1 MPQSPNFN
9 GIVPVQSWLEEQR
22 LFPVIEHS
30 ISLPFPVHLH
40 IFSGAAGA
48 SAKERAPAYAGV
60 KQQESQAP
68 IFNAQHP
75 FGVCF
80 ASFTVHA
87 DVSKPLALLYLPIG
101 FVPVALHPS
110 FQQTNSHV
118 FSVSTSGSATAA
130 GAATAAPGRA
140 SRPPEPRRALGPRAR
155 SRRSPAGGAGATASC
170 RPRASAW
177 RTAARSTA
185 GRTSRSGCA
194 PLGWSASV
202 IYSLTRASIAALC

>member
-9 GIVPVQSWLEEQR
+9 GIVPVQSWLEEQC

-87 DVSKPLALLYLPIG
+87 EVSKPLALLYLPIG

-110 FQQTNSHV
+110 FQQTNS
-118 FSVSTSGSATAA
+118 FSSGNSYPASHSPTPIYPLFSMSSQLNPPAA
-130 GAATAAPGRA
+130 
-140 SRPPEPRRALGPRAR
+140 
-155 SRRSPAGGAGATASC
+155 
-170 RPRASAW
+170 
-177 RTAARSTA
+177 
-185 GRTSRSGCA
+185 
-194 PLGWSASV
+194 
-202 IYSLTRASIAALC
+202 

>member
-1 MPQSPNFN
+1 MVHRYTGNMHVLPGVYTRKLIKIVYFGVHMPQSPNFN
-9 GIVPVQSWLEEQR
+9 GIVPVQSWLEEQC

-30 ISLPFPVHLH
+30 ISLIPFPVHLH

-118 FSVSTSGSATAA
+118 SSVSTSGSATAA
-130 GAATAAPGRA
+130 GAATAAPLA
-140 SRPPEPRRALGPRAR
+140 SPIHFFAYSQGFP
-155 SRRSPAGGAGATASC
+155 
-170 RPRASAW
+170 
-177 RTAARSTA
+177 
-185 GRTSRSGCA
+185 
-194 PLGWSASV
+194 V
-202 IYSLTRASIAALC
+202 ISLLSQD

>member
-9 GIVPVQSWLEEQR
+9 GTVPVQSWLEEQC
-22 LFPVIEHS
+22 LLPVIEHS

-40 IFSGAAGA
+40 IFSGAAGTD
-48 SAKERAPAYAGV
+48 SATAAGAAAEELAPAGA

-75 FGVCF
+75 LGVCF

-87 DVSKPLALLYLPIG
+87 DVSKPLSRLYLPIG

-118 FSVSTSGSATAA
+118 SSVSISGSATAA
-130 GAATAAPGRA
+130 GADTAAPPA
-140 SRPPEPRRALGPRAR
+140 SP
-155 SRRSPAGGAGATASC
+155 
-170 RPRASAW
+170 
-177 RTAARSTA
+177 
-185 GRTSRSGCA
+185 
-194 PLGWSASV
+194 
-202 IYSLTRASIAALC
+202 